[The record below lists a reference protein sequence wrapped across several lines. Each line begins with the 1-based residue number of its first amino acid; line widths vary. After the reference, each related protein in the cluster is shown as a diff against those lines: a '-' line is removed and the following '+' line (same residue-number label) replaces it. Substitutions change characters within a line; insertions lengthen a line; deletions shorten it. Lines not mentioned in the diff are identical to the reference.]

1 MDSVYIPSRGRYK
14 TMSTHTHFERKGM
27 HNWFYVVEPFEMV
40 LYINALRD
48 MGIKDPEQHVLAF
61 DPHVYKEPYD
71 PITNPKGYEY
81 FDEHGWKPGM
91 TTGPGPARN
100 ALIDFARE
108 RGEKHCW
115 MLDDDIVLFAVDA
128 FYFQKGVY
136 TKGTSKKDAEERIDL
151 IKTFELFERFLD
163 KYENVGLA
171 EFEKS
176 GMAMNHRRN
185 KHLAIGGKT
194 YSCIRINTEI
204 DIPWRSRF
212 NDDVVYSL
220 DYLKRGYVNVSSKIV
235 AYATPES
242 QQQAGGMTESFKSI
256 GTMDKVRHLVKAF
269 PDVSKL
275 ALKYGRMH
283 HQVAYNR
290 FKTPLILRQD
300 ASLDDLVF
308 DLNSLDLDLDS
319 VTSSIETESN

>member
-14 TMSTHTHFERKGM
+14 TMSTHRHFERKGM
-27 HNWFYVVEPFEMV
+27 KNWYYVVEPFE
-40 LYINALRD
+40 LLEYINALAAE
-48 MGIKDPEQHVLAF
+48 GIENPEQHVLAF
-61 DPHVYKEPYD
+61 DPDVYKEPFH
-71 PITNPKGYEY
+71 PVTNPKGYEY
-81 FDEHGWKPGM
+81 FDEFGWKPGL

-108 RGEKHCW
+108 RGEKHLW
-115 MLDDDIVLFAVDA
+115 MMDDDIVLFAVDA

-136 TKGTSKKDAEERIDL
+136 TKGTKNRPGHERIDL
-151 IKTFELFERFLD
+151 IKCFELFERFLD
-163 KYENVGLA
+163 KYDNVGLA

-204 DIPWRSRF
+204 NIPWRSRY

-220 DYLKRGYVNVSSKIV
+220 DYLKRGYVNVSSKII

-242 QQQAGGMTESFKSI
+242 QQQAGGMTSAFKEL
-256 GTMDKVRHLVKAF
+256 GTLDKVRHLVKAF

-275 ALKYGRMH
+275 ALKYGRIH

-290 FKTPLILRQD
+290 FKNPLILRES

-308 DLNSLDLDLDS
+308 DLDSLGIDLDALAL
-319 VTSSIETESN
+319 ETESA